1 MQVRLSAFTKRDD
14 EASKTGGQPFSHRA
28 FGEVVAQKLQVCPP
42 RCLVLSGNSMGA
54 HPLPTH
60 FFRPMHAKPHRED
73 CGFHAVDILMSSHVQ
88 PIGCACGAQDTSKK
102 GELIRVDA
110 EHLEGVATD

>member
-42 RCLVLSGNSMGA
+42 RCFALSG
-54 HPLPTH
+54 
-60 FFRPMHAKPHRED
+60 
-73 CGFHAVDILMSSHVQ
+73 Q
-88 PIGCACGAQDTSKK
+88 
-102 GELIRVDA
+102 
-110 EHLEGVATD
+110 